1 MQPPTAPPER
11 LPTTATTTTRAV
23 HLTPTLAL
31 TSARVTWGVVGA
43 LCLALFAL
51 SLPTRLAELGRLIP
65 AARAL
70 HRGDIVAPRATL
82 IAGSATLMIGGACVY
97 FALAGLLFWR
107 RHDETRV
114 ILMSLF
120 LLAFGAA
127 LPGAAYAIMSA
138 TPIWRVTPALLE
150 AIGWAALLLFALLFP
165 TGAWSPRWARW
176 VAPWWLAWV
185 AVFFIVAEP
194 VFSRRPQLIIVS
206 YAIWVAWFG
215 VGVCAQIYRYL
226 WDATPLQRQQSKWVA
241 LGFVCALVGI
251 LAASAQQIVA
261 LSQGHVG
268 QSDLRFTLVALVV
281 VICASLPIPITI
293 AIAILR
299 HNLFD
304 IDRLIKFTLV
314 YSTLTVILGGAYA
327 LAVGAMQLLLHA
339 ISGANDSSSFA
350 LVISTLG
357 AAALFQPLRRRIQ
370 TEIDRQFYRRRY
382 DAARIA
388 ATFAESLR
396 TELDLSELAQRLVDV
411 AYHTM
416 RPKHVSLWLASSER
430 ASHDQVDAPQTLS
443 DVRHAISASR
453 AQDAR
458 EASLDADSAP

>member
-1 MQPPTAPPER
+1 MQAPSVPPER
-11 LPTTATTTTRAV
+11 LRTTAAAPSV
-23 HLTPTLAL
+23 IPSLAL
-31 TSARVTWGVVGA
+31 TSARVSWGVVCA
-43 LCLALFAL
+43 LCLALFAI

-65 AARAL
+65 AARTL
-70 HRGDIVAPRATL
+70 RPGDITAPRGAL
-82 IAGSATLMIGGACVY
+82 IAGAATLMIGGACVY
-97 FALAGLLFWR
+97 FALAGLMFWR
-107 RHDETRV
+107 RHDETRA

-138 TPIWRVTPALLE
+138 TPIWRVTPALLQ
-150 AIGWAALLLFALLFP
+150 AVGWAALLLFALLFP
-165 TGAWSPRWARW
+165 SGDWSPRWARW

-185 AVFFIVAEP
+185 ACFFIFAEP
-194 VFSRRPQLIIVS
+194 IFSRRPQLIIVS
-206 YAIWVAWFG
+206 YVVWVAWFG
-215 VGVCAQIYRYL
+215 VGVCAQSYRYL

-261 LSQGHVG
+261 LSQGRVG
-268 QSDLRFTLVALVV
+268 QSDLRFALVALVV

-314 YSTLTVILGGAYA
+314 YSALTVILGSAYA
-327 LAVGAMQLLLHA
+327 LAVGAMQLLLRA
-339 ISGANDSSSFA
+339 VAGVNASSSFA

-357 AAALFQPLRRRIQ
+357 AAALFQPLRKRIQ

-388 ATFAESLR
+388 ATFAASLR
-396 TELDLSELAQRLVDV
+396 NELDLGELTQRLVDV
-411 AYHTM
+411 AHHTM
-416 RPKHVSLWLASSER
+416 RPQHVSLWLARAER
-430 ASHDQVDAPQTLS
+430 PSHDHADAPHPDL
-443 DVRHAISASR
+443 
-453 AQDAR
+453 
-458 EASLDADSAP
+458 

>member
-1 MQPPTAPPER
+1 MRAPTAPPEHLR
-11 LPTTATTTTRAV
+11 TLAPAPTT
-23 HLTPTLAL
+23 TPGLAL
-31 TSARVTWGVVGA
+31 TSARVCWGAVGA
-43 LCLALFAL
+43 LCLALFAI
-51 SLPTRLAELGRLIP
+51 SLPTRLAELDRLIP
-65 AARAL
+65 GGRTL
-70 HRGDIVAPRATL
+70 RLGGIPAPRDAL
-82 IAGSATLMIGGACVY
+82 IAGSATLLIGGACVY
-97 FALAGLLFWR
+97 FALAGLIFWR
-107 RHDETRV
+107 RHDETRA
-114 ILMSLF
+114 ILMSMF

-138 TPIWRVTPALLE
+138 TPIWRVTPAPLE

-165 TGAWSPRWARW
+165 TGGWSPRWARW

-185 AVFFIVAEP
+185 VCFFVFAEP
-194 VFSRRPQLIIVS
+194 IFSRRPQLIIIS
-206 YAIWVAWFG
+206 YVIWIAWFG
-215 VGVCAQIYRYL
+215 VGVCAQAYRYL

-241 LGFVCALVGI
+241 LGFVCALVGV

-261 LSQGHVG
+261 LSQGRFG
-268 QSDLRFTLVALVV
+268 QSDLRFALVALVV
-281 VICASLPIPITI
+281 VICTALPIPITI

-314 YSTLTVILGGAYA
+314 YSALTVILGGAYA
-327 LAVGAMQLLLHA
+327 LVVGAIQLLLRA
-339 ISGANDSSSFA
+339 APGLNDSSSFA

-396 TELDLSELAQRLVDV
+396 DELDLAELTKRLVD
-411 AYHTM
+411 AAHHTM
-416 RPKHVSLWLASSER
+416 RPRHISLWLAQSER
-430 ASHDQVDAPQTLS
+430 APRDRSGTSVDADP
-443 DVRHAISASR
+443 
-453 AQDAR
+453 
-458 EASLDADSAP
+458 AP